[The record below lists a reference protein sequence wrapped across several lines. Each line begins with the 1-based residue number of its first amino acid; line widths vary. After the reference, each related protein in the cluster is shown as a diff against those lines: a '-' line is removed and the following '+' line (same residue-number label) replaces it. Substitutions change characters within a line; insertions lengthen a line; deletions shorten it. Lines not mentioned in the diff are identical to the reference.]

1 MAKSKMSVRF
11 LAFALALTAIVGL
24 FAFAPVEAKAES
36 VDFGSGWGITPH
48 EVTVYDDEA
57 CTVYKGK
64 LFAGEAFTV
73 FGQSDNDYCV
83 YEIEYST
90 SNGPKRG
97 YIDILNTDVEVDI
110 YDYCVAVVNS
120 SASVYYGKS
129 TSTYVR
135 AGSVSS
141 GENVVV
147 LHKADDDNWAYIEY
161 NTTSGRK
168 RGFVQKSC
176 LTCYN
181 EREYYESCPIDDYGS
196 GIYVVGDQTVYA
208 GPSSQYVAVGS
219 VDHDELVTYYDSFY
233 NIEGRLMYFITYT
246 VAGTNQLKS
255 GFIFQ

>member
-24 FAFAPVEAKAES
+24 FAFAPVEAKAAT
-36 VDFGSGWGITPH
+36 DYGSGWGITPT
-48 EVTVYDDEA
+48 ELTVYDDEA

-64 LFAGEAFTV
+64 LFAGESFTV
-73 FGQSDNDYCV
+73 FNQSDNDYCV

-90 SNGPKRG
+90 SSGPKHG
-97 YIDILNTDVEVDI
+97 YIDILYADVDI
-110 YDYCVAVVNS
+110 DLAQSCVAVVNS
-120 SASVYYGKS
+120 SASVYYGNS

-147 LHKADDDNWAYIEY
+147 LYMDDDDSWAYIEY

-181 EREYYESCPIDDYGS
+181 EPQYYKSSPLDVYGS
-196 GIYVVGDQTVYA
+196 GYYVTGDQTVYA

-219 VDHDELVTYYDSFY
+219 VDDGELVTYYDFVD
-233 NIEGRLMYFITYT
+233 NIEGRLMRFITYKVT
-246 VAGTNQLKS
+246 GTNQLKS
-255 GFIFQ
+255 GFIYQ